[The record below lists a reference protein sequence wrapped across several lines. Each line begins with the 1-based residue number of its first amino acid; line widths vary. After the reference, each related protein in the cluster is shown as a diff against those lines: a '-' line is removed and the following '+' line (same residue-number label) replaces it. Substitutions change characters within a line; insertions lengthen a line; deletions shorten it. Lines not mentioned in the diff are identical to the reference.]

1 MMEWVFL
8 YSTSSVKQ
16 EVLAGEN
23 DFLGGHSP
31 VARGRGSCVDVV
43 REAS

>member
-1 MMEWVFL
+1 MMELVFS

-23 DFLGGHSP
+23 DLLGGHSP
-31 VARGRGSCVDVV
+31 VARGRGSRVDVFG
-43 REAS
+43 EAL